1 MAKLPVVAIVGRSNV
16 GKSSIFNRILRQR
29 VAVVSNREGVTRDRH
44 FMDTIWNNSAFTLVD
59 TGGYLVDESVDTL
72 AELVREQILV
82 AVHEADVVLLVVDCK
97 SGLTD
102 LDMQFSRL
110 IQKGG
115 TEPILVVNKS
125 ETPEDRAE
133 NFDFYQLG
141 LGEMHSVSAKSGFA
155 VTELLNDVVER
166 LPVKGLQKDE
176 SADVRFSILGRPN
189 AGKST
194 LLNSLLGKEM
204 AITSELAGTTR
215 DALDV
220 HFNWHGKRFQITD
233 TAGLRKKAKVTDE
246 VEYFSNMRAIESIR
260 RSDVCVLMVDALRG
274 VEEQDLRIIRQIT
287 DQHKGLV
294 IILSK
299 WDAVPK
305 DHKTLQ
311 EMIDWIH
318 KEVPGIEHIPIF
330 SMSSHEGIRVH
341 KVMES
346 VWGIYQRSR
355 QVLGRENV
363 EEFFKEV
370 LMTHKHAI
378 RASKSIVFKRCCQVM
393 IDPVVIGIE
402 CNYPEWVDESW
413 KRYFMRKLR
422 KRFDLDG
429 VPVRIN
435 IVENLKLRKDEE
447 LEYFI
452 ENGVSFDESELD
464 EFGEYQPGE
473 MREDG
478 YHYRED
484 DTTIID
490 YSEESYDDSDFK

>member
-29 VAVVSNREGVTRDRH
+29 VAVVSDREGVTRDRH
-44 FMDTIWNNSAFTLVD
+44 FMDTVWNNSAFTIVD
-59 TGGYLVDESVDTL
+59 TGGYLVDESVDSL
-72 AELVREQILV
+72 AELVREQILI
-82 AVHEADVVLLVVDCK
+82 AVHEADVVLLIVDSK
-97 SGLTD
+97 TGLTD
-102 LDMQFSRL
+102 LDSQFSRL
-110 IQKGG
+110 IQKTG

-133 NFDFYQLG
+133 NYDFYQLG
-141 LGEMHSVSAKSGFA
+141 LGEFHSISAKSGFA
-155 VTELLNDVVER
+155 VTELLNEVVRR
-166 LPVKGLQKDE
+166 LPVQGLQKDD
-176 SADVRFSILGRPN
+176 SSDVRFSILGRPN

-194 LLNSLLGKEM
+194 LLNALLGQDI

-215 DALDV
+215 DALDA

-233 TAGLRKKAKVTDE
+233 TAGLRKKAKVSDE

-260 RSDVCVLMVDALRG
+260 RSDVCVLMVDAMRG

-287 DQHKGLV
+287 DQYKGLV
-294 IILSK
+294 ILLSK

-311 EMIDWIH
+311 SMVDWVH
-318 KEVPGIEHIPIF
+318 KEIPGIEHVPIF
-330 SMSSHEGIRVH
+330 SMSCHEGVRVH

-346 VWGIYQRSR
+346 VWGVYQRSR
-355 QVLGRENV
+355 QVLGRDNMED
-363 EEFFKEV
+363 FFKEV

-393 IDPVVIGIE
+393 IDPIVIGVE
-402 CNYPEWVDESW
+402 CNFPEWVDESW

-429 VPVRIN
+429 VPVRLN
-435 IVENLKLRKDEE
+435 IVPSLKLRRDEE

-452 ENGVSFDESELD
+452 ENGVSFDDDELD
-464 EFGEYQPGE
+464 ENGEYQAGE
-473 MREDG
+473 SRPDG
-478 YHYRED
+478 FFYREED
-484 DTTIID
+484 ETIVD
-490 YSEESYDDSDFK
+490 YSEEPFDSSDAE